1 MNRRTLL
8 ASTTLAGFS
17 LGATCFGLGV
27 GACKAPASGREP
39 LRAGVLGGPEE
50 EVLQFVA
57 QSSPELGLSV
67 VRRASATELRRAL
80 VAGELSFGSFETVQ
94 ELSSAPES
102 GKLLGAAPSLTLPY
116 GFYSRKLRSLSELS
130 ARAHVAIPNGVLEQ
144 GRALLVLYH
153 YGLVGFDEALGP
165 NAKLA
170 DVKQNP
176 RGLQLVPTPETEL
189 GPRLEAD
196 ELVALPFGAAARL
209 KLQPARNA
217 LAMEDGYS
225 PCSQILTVRRGDEQ
239 APWFSRVLAAYRTSA
254 VKSFILSRFEDS
266 VRRAW

>member
-1 MNRRTLL
+1 MKRRALL
-8 ASTTLAGFS
+8 ASTTLAGLG
-17 LGATCFGLGV
+17 LGAGYLGLGV
-27 GACKAPASGREP
+27 GACKAPTPRRKS

-50 EVLQFVA
+50 DVLQFVA

-80 VAGELSFGSFETVQ
+80 MAGELSFGSFETAQ
-94 ELSSAPES
+94 ELASAPERAT
-102 GKLLGAAPSLTLPY
+102 LVGAAPSLTLPF
-116 GFYSRKLRSLSELS
+116 GFYSRKLRSLAELS
-130 ARAHVAIPNGVLEQ
+130 ERARVAIPADLLGQ

-165 NAKLA
+165 DAKLT

-176 RGLQLVPTPETEL
+176 RGLQLVPTPEAEL
-189 GPRLEAD
+189 GRHLDAD
-196 ELVALPFGAAARL
+196 ELVALPFGAAAAL

-217 LAMEDGYS
+217 LAMEDGFS
-225 PCSQILTVRRGDEQ
+225 PCAQILTLRRGDEK